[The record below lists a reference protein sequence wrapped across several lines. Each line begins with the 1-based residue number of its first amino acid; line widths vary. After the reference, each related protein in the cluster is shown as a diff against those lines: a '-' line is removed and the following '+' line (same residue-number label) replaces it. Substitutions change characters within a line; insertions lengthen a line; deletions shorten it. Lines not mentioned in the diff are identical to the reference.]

1 MISETLSVAWF
12 RIICARQ
19 LNIVIPFFF
28 IYLVVFSL
36 PGFKQYFS
44 HAALRKCYIHEATS
58 VTLEYFM
65 SPMALCEKLA
75 KKRFERLPSTFSVL
89 HCVSRQ
95 THPVTAAA
103 PEYNTQQ

>member
-1 MISETLSVAWF
+1 MPDSSTLLF
-12 RIICARQ
+12 H
-19 LNIVIPFFF
+19 FFF

-75 KKRFERLPSTFSVL
+75 KRFERLPSTFSVL
-89 HCVSRQ
+89 HCVSKQ
-95 THPVTAAA
+95 THLVTAAA